1 MRLIVTDNY
10 YTSVLLAIEM
20 LTMGCYS
27 IGTVRTDRLVLPASL
42 IDEKKNGEKHKKP
55 PKMRTANI
63 ERGTSE
69 IRARQI
75 SGFRALRWWDTIDVH
90 DQLRLQSQVTL
101 SYTPRSGG
109 SWNGGCFDIA
119 SENSLTRGYTGS
131 SGFLRI
137 SEPKRVARCFVNPSR
152 TSSSIPEED
161 FTSSGEVSGF
171 RSTMSAISPAF
182 NSTRKS
188 FVDSSSRSSSADT
201 SGSTSS
207 WTAPAFT

>member
-10 YTSVLLAIEM
+10 YTSVPLAMQM

-42 IDEKKNGEKHKKP
+42 IGEKKNGEKHKKP

-75 SGFRALRWWDTIDVH
+75 SGFIALRWWGTIDVH

-109 SWNGGCFDIA
+109 SWDGGCFDIT
-119 SENSLTRGYTGS
+119 SENSLTRRYTGS
-131 SGFLRI
+131 SGCLR
-137 SEPKRVARCFVNPSR
+137 SQNQARCTLLREPLQDILVHNGGRVHIFRKLLRLQEHHLRNL
-152 TSSSIPEED
+152 
-161 FTSSGEVSGF
+161 SGLQLGQEVLRGQF
-171 RSTMSAISPAF
+171 LE
-182 NSTRKS
+182 
-188 FVDSSSRSSSADT
+188 VQQC
-201 SGSTSS
+201 
-207 WTAPAFT
+207 